1 MLLKPAA
8 IKTEMGWGSFREMQK
23 LLTLGYLRLR
33 QRTIMLEQGGV
44 QGGSVWKQSS
54 YCELEF
60 GTCHQALHGL
70 NHELLHVPP
79 ATPPEQSSLWRPG
92 ARPSV
97 LWENWHNRSSDSQI
111 VLGDFMNPILTSP
124 CI

>member
-70 NHELLHVPP
+70 NHELLQLS
-79 ATPPEQSSLWRPG
+79 TSNT
-92 ARPSV
+92 ARAEFRV
-97 LWENWHNRSSDSQI
+97 KIRSEALC
-111 VLGDFMNPILTSP
+111 VLGKLEELVFR
-124 CI
+124 